1 MAPTYNEIP
10 RPLAGGVRWSKQTE
24 YLEVAAEQAKI
35 AADKFATRL
44 IKELKLLADNDDEM
58 TDDCSGVTKIALF
71 TSAEEDGEDGDDKL
85 PDALASGGALN
96 SYLQVSS
103 FDMNMYPEWNAA
115 GAEEHDVPMMAMKT
129 AG

>member
-1 MAPTYNEIP
+1 MT
-10 RPLAGGVRWSKQTE
+10 RWQVDLHVVYDGLNKTE

-35 AADKFATRL
+35 AAEKFALRL

-71 TSAEEDGEDGDDKL
+71 TSAEEDGEDGNDAL
-85 PDALASGGALN
+85 PDALSSGGALN
-96 SYLQVSS
+96 SYLQISS
-103 FDMNMYPEWNAA
+103 FDMNIDKA
-115 GAEEHDVPMMAMKT
+115 GAEENAVPVMAMKT